1 MFAKIRDT
9 IASDNELSNE
19 TLRLLSLFALAASGS
34 MSLFKYTQERSWW
47 FDSTLGFA
55 PTFISALVALML
67 VAPLYIRNIL
77 KWNKSIYSIIS
88 FFLILMVFA
97 SFVELTFLGG
107 SGSGRATSFQ
117 TMAIGMAI
125 LLSWVGIRGIAGIAW
140 MIVLFFGIYNL
151 VSNNVTFGFLG
162 FLYIT
167 LGAIGI
173 ILHSG
178 MHPGYLVQSL
188 VEEYSGTSQDSLSH
202 IRDEVNYGADAL
214 EQARERI
221 RQHRQEAAQQTPERQ
236 NVSATRLSLK

>member
-107 SGSGRATSFQ
+107 RGATSSFQ

-202 IRDEVNYGADAL
+202 IRDEVNYGADTL

-221 RQHRQEAAQQTPERQ
+221 RQHRQEAAQQTPDRQ
-236 NVSATRLSLK
+236 NVSATGFSLK